1 MAYLNIILSM
11 DAGKAK
17 PSILFSLKTLKKEGR
32 EENFLNPMVG
42 IFEKP
47 KQEQDK
53 YVTSH

>member
-1 MAYLNIILSM
+1 M

-17 PSILFSLKTLKKEGR
+17 PSIHFSLKTLKKEGR